1 VVAIYAG
8 VNGYLDEIPVGDVPR
23 FLGELR
29 DHLRAEESVLKEIRD
44 TGDLSDELQKKIEGE
59 LDKFVKGF
67 KTSEEPAAA

>member
-1 VVAIYAG
+1 
-8 VNGYLDEIPVGDVPR
+8 VNGYLDQIPVADVPR

-29 DHLRAEESVLKEIRD
+29 DHLRAEESILKEIRD
-44 TGDLSDELQKKIEGE
+44 TGDLSDELEKKIEGE